1 MTHKNHHHRH
11 HESST
16 EPMRSTQ
23 HHHHHHEEPLS
34 SPVDPHR
41 PTTWTQT
48 TSSMNKPS
56 HSTRRDRHRSR
67 SPPPFQSSHSPL
79 RGLDSSSPQMISSPA
94 ANRTFDQISPVQST
108 GEQQAV
114 STSAP
119 PLTPFWTFL
128 SVTLTMI
135 FRSLIFR
142 K

>member
-1 MTHKNHHHRH
+1 MTHKNHHHH
-11 HESST
+11 HRESST
-16 EPMRSTQ
+16 EPMRST
-23 HHHHHHEEPLS
+23 HHHHHHGEPPS

-41 PTTWTQT
+41 PTSWTQT

-56 HSTRRDRHRSR
+56 HSTKGDRHRSR
-67 SPPPFQSSHSPL
+67 SPPRSHSSHCLS
-79 RGLDSSSPQMISSPA
+79 RGPDSSSPQMISSPT
-94 ANRTFDQISPVQST
+94 ANRTFDQISPVPST